1 MLKID
6 TFEKKE
12 TREFKKENDNL
23 ESNKR
28 FESKLKKQERFR

>member
-6 TFEKKE
+6 KFEKKE

-23 ESNKR
+23 ESNISDSSR
-28 FESKLKKQERFR
+28 S